1 MNNKTIYQETGF
13 DQIIKE
19 IHGNLISD
27 FAKADFETRQPT
39 THVQTAQKRL
49 AETEEAMILL
59 SSGQHV
65 PFMGMRA
72 IEHLTGK
79 IDRGLVLEA
88 SELTE
93 YSDFL
98 RSFGLIKKL
107 FEKNQYQTPTL
118 HRYAAGLGDFSE
130 VTQAI
135 TAAVNGALVKDES
148 SRALRKVR
156 SRIHKLEANINQTLE
171 KLLKNPTTAKYLQDR
186 LVIEKDG
193 RQTLPVKTE
202 FQSKFNG
209 TIVERSSRGNT
220 VFIEPTSVAKNNDE
234 LILARA
240 EETGE
245 IYQILAG
252 LTGLIAEKL
261 PEIGYSREIL
271 GELDIILARAKY
283 SRSIDGK
290 PFTVNDQEEL
300 YLDHVRHPL
309 LGSQAVPLTLSLGET
324 GRGLIIT
331 GPNAGGK
338 TVVLKTVALTC
349 LCAASGI
356 LLHHGG
362 GTRVPILQEIF
373 IDIGDQQDLGNAL
386 STFSA
391 HMDNVSRILH
401 QTKPGSLV
409 LLDEIGSGTEPKEG
423 AALGIAIMEE
433 LYSRGALVIAT
444 THYGEIK
451 DFALAHPDFRTA
463 AMAFDEVLLKPKY
476 QLLMDQVG
484 ESNAFWIAEEKAVP
498 ETVLNR
504 ARGYLAGTDYQFV
517 PYKALKK
524 AQSKKT
530 KLAQDEAEV
539 TTTSDFAKGD
549 RVLLTETKESAL
561 FYEELEGDMGKVFL
575 DKAFREVPLR
585 RLKLITAATV
595 LYPQDYDLES
605 LFTDF
610 HERKFQ
616 KDIDRG
622 SKKAQKK
629 LRKQAEARRKAEQ

>member
-1 MNNKTIYQETGF
+1 MTDNHIYQETGF
-13 DQIIKE
+13 DQILNE
-19 IHGNLISD
+19 IHSTIISD
-27 FAKADFETRQPT
+27 FAKADFESRKPT
-39 THVQTAQKRL
+39 THVQTARKRL
-49 AETEEAMILL
+49 AETQEAMLLL

-79 IDRGLVLEA
+79 IERGLVLEA

-98 RSFGLIKKL
+98 RSFRLIKKL

-118 HRYAAGLGDFSE
+118 YRYTAGLGDFSE
-130 VTQAI
+130 VTEAI
-135 TAAVNGALVKDES
+135 TAAINGSLVKDES
-148 SRALRKVR
+148 SRALRKIR
-156 SRIHKLEANINQTLE
+156 SRIHKLEGNINQTLE

-209 TIVERSSRGNT
+209 TIVERSSRGTT
-220 VFIEPTSVAKNNDE
+220 VFIEPASVAKNNDE
-234 LILARA
+234 LILARG

-252 LTGLIAEKL
+252 LTGLIADKL
-261 PEIGYSREIL
+261 TEIGYSREIL

-283 SRSIDGK
+283 SRKIDGQ
-290 PFTVNDQEEL
+290 PILVNDQEEL
-300 YLDHVRHPL
+300 YLDRVHHPL
-309 LGSQAVPLTLSLGET
+309 LGKQAVPLTLSLGET

-356 LLHHGG
+356 LLQHGG
-362 GTRVPILQEIF
+362 QTRVPILQGLF

-433 LYSRGALVIAT
+433 LYQRGALVIAT

-463 AMAFDEVLLKPKY
+463 AMAFDEVQLKPKY

-484 ESNAFWIAEEKAVP
+484 ESNAFWIAKEKAVP
-498 ETVLNR
+498 TAVLQK
-504 ARGYLAGTDYQFV
+504 ARGYLAGADYQFV
-517 PYKALKK
+517 PYQAR
-524 AQSKKT
+524 KKT
-530 KLAQDEAEV
+530 KTQLSTTEV
-539 TTTSDFAKGD
+539 LEETDSKPTFAKGD
-549 RVLLTETKESAL
+549 RVLLTETKEQAL
-561 FYEELEGDMGKVFL
+561 FYEELDNDMGRVFL

-585 RLKLITAATV
+585 RLQLTTSTTV
-595 LYPQDYDLES
+595 LYPADYDLES

-629 LRKQAEARRKAEQ
+629 LRKQAEARRKQD

>member
-1 MNNKTIYQETGF
+1 MTDNHIYQETGF
-13 DQIIKE
+13 DQILNE
-19 IHGNLISD
+19 IHSTIISD
-27 FAKADFETRQPT
+27 FAKADFENRKPT
-39 THVQTAQKRL
+39 THVQTARKRL
-49 AETEEAMILL
+49 AETQEAMLLL

-79 IDRGLVLEA
+79 IERGLVLEA

-98 RSFGLIKKL
+98 RSFRLIKKL

-118 HRYAAGLGDFSE
+118 YRYTAGLGDFSE
-130 VTQAI
+130 VTEAI
-135 TAAVNGALVKDES
+135 TAAINGSLVKDES
-148 SRALRKVR
+148 SRALRKIR
-156 SRIHKLEANINQTLE
+156 SRIHKLESNINQTLE
-171 KLLKNPTTAKYLQDR
+171 KLLKNPTTSKYLQDR

-209 TIVERSSRGNT
+209 TIVERSSRGTT

-234 LILARA
+234 LILARG

-252 LTGLIAEKL
+252 LTGLIADKL
-261 PEIGYSREIL
+261 TEIGYSREIL

-283 SRSIDGK
+283 SRKIDGQ
-290 PFTVNDQEEL
+290 PLLVNDQEEL
-300 YLDHVRHPL
+300 YLDRVRHPL
-309 LGSQAVPLTLSLGET
+309 LGSKAVPLTLSLGET

-338 TVVLKTVALTC
+338 TVVLKSVALTC

-356 LLHHGG
+356 LLQHGG
-362 GTRVPILQEIF
+362 QTQVPILQEIF

-433 LYSRGALVIAT
+433 LYRRGALVIAT

-463 AMAFDEVLLKPKY
+463 AMAFDEVQLKPKY

-484 ESNAFWIAEEKAVP
+484 ESNAFWIAKEKAVP
-498 ETVLNR
+498 QSVLQK
-504 ARGYLAGTDYQFV
+504 ARGYLAGADYQFT
-517 PYKALKK
+517 PYQARKK
-524 AQSKKT
+524 AKPTPDATVAS
-530 KLAQDEAEV
+530 AETANKPV
-539 TTTSDFAKGD
+539 FAKGD
-549 RVLLTETKESAL
+549 RVLLTETKEQAL
-561 FYEELEGDMGKVFL
+561 FYEELDNDMGRVFL
-575 DKAFREVPLR
+575 NKAFREVPLR
-585 RLKLITAATV
+585 RLQLTTSATV
-595 LYPQDYDLES
+595 LYPVDYDLES

-629 LRKQAEARRKAEQ
+629 LRKQAEARRKQAD